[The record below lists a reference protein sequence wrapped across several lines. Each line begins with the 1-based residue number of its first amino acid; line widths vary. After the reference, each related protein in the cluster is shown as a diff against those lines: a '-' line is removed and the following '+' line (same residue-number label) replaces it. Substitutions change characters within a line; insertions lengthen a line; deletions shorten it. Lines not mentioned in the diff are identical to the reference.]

1 MFLLGASYYFYM
13 CWKAEY
19 VIIIALG
26 TIADYYIAMAISR
39 SPSNSR
45 KKQYLYLSLFCN
57 LGALFL
63 FKYLNFFSD
72 TLKVLLSQFSIFY
85 NARVFNLLLPVGIS
99 YYTFKKISY
108 VVDVYRENQEPER
121 HLGRFSLYVSFFPA
135 LATGPID
142 RARDL
147 LPQFTR
153 AFNFEYERV
162 ISGLKLIIWGLFKKV
177 VVADRLAIF
186 TDYVFSHPEKCDSA
200 ALFMTVFFYSVQIY
214 ADFSG
219 YTDMAIGVAQILG
232 YRLTDNFNRPY
243 FSKSI
248 GQFWKRWHISLS
260 SWLMDYL
267 FLPMAYAISRRIKSD
282 KLLYIKAETWAYVIG
297 ICITM
302 LLCGL
307 WHGAKWTYVAWGG
320 LHGVYL
326 VLSFITKGTRKKIRK
341 NVKKIGKWIGTPY
354 DIARILFTFFTVSFL
369 WIFFRS
375 DSISRSVLYI
385 RRMVELNFSSGSSIP
400 DILEKINGFDWFE
413 FSMAIIAICILLAF
427 HLLEP
432 HSTMRNML
440 KGRRPLWYRWVVYY
454 IILFSI
460 IFFSV
465 SATSRFIY
473 LQF

>member
-26 TIADYYIAMAISR
+26 TLVDYYIAIAISR
-39 SPSNSR
+39 TPSNSR
-45 KKQYLYLSLFCN
+45 KKLYLYLSLFCN
-57 LGALFL
+57 LGALFF

-72 TLKVLLSQFSIFY
+72 TLKVLLSQFNIFY
-85 NARVFNLLLPVGIS
+85 NARVFNLLLPIGIS

-121 HLGRFSLYVSFFPA
+121 HLGRFSLFVSFFPA

-142 RARDL
+142 RAKDL
-147 LPQFTR
+147 LPQFAR
-153 AFNFEYERV
+153 AFNFKYERV
-162 ISGLKLIIWGLFKKV
+162 INGLKLIIWGLFKKV

-186 TDYVFSHPEKCDSA
+186 ADYVFNHPEKCDSS
-200 ALFMTVFFYSVQIY
+200 ALFMAMFFYSVQIY

-219 YTDMAIGVAQILG
+219 YTDMAIGVAQVLG

-248 GQFWKRWHISLS
+248 SQFWKRWHISLS

-267 FLPMAYAISRRIKSD
+267 FLPIAYAISRRIKSV

-297 ICITM
+297 IFITM

-307 WHGAKWTYVAWGG
+307 WHGAKWTYVIWGG
-320 LHGVYL
+320 LHGIYM
-326 VLSFITKGTRKKIRK
+326 VLAFITKKTRKKIRK
-341 NVKKIGKWIGTPY
+341 KIKKIGKWISTPY
-354 DIARILFTFFTVSFL
+354 DIARILFTFFAVSFL

-375 DSISRSVLYI
+375 DSISRSVIYI
-385 RRMVELNFSSGSSIP
+385 RRMMELNFSSGAPIA
-400 DILEKINGFDWFE
+400 DILGKINGFDLFE
-413 FSMAIIAICILLAF
+413 FNVAVIAICILLAF

-440 KGRRPLWYRWVVYY
+440 EGRRPLWYRWAAYY

-465 SATSRFIY
+465 SETSQFIY
-473 LQF
+473 LRF